1 MLIKICGL
9 TRQEDV
15 DEAIGLGADLCGF
28 VFHPASKRN
37 ITPDAVAR
45 IETGKLGRIG
55 VFVDQQ
61 ADEIMDIMASAR
73 LDYAQLHGPQD
84 IECAKAIGPERVI
97 RVVWPARH
105 NDRQSLTGHLQAWAD
120 ACAMFALDSGLAGGG
135 SGQAQDWS
143 LLQGLRP
150 PRPWL
155 LAGGLSAS
163 NVGQAIACCQP
174 DGVEF
179 NSGIE
184 YYGGKKDRGKMAAA
198 ISAVNVAIKASQNN
212 G

>member
-1 MLIKICGL
+1 MLIKICGM

-15 DEAIGLGADLCGF
+15 DAAIELGADLCGF
-28 VFHPASKRN
+28 VFHPKSKRN

-45 IETGKLGRIG
+45 IETGKLRRIG
-55 VFVDQQ
+55 VFVDQK
-61 ADEIMDIMASAR
+61 ADEIKAIMARAR
-73 LDYAQLHGPQD
+73 LDYAQLHGPHD
-84 IECAKAIGPERVI
+84 LECAKAIGPERVI

-105 NDRQSLTGHLQAWAD
+105 GDRQALIDHLQAWAE
-120 ACAMFALDSGLAGGG
+120 ACAMFALDSGFAGGG
-135 SGQAQDWS
+135 SGQVQDWS
-143 LLQGLRP
+143 LLEGLRP

-155 LAGGLSAS
+155 LAGGLNAG
-163 NVGQAIACCQP
+163 NVGQAIASCQP

-184 YYGGKKDRGKMAAA
+184 YDGGKKDREKMAAA
-198 ISAVNVAIKASQNN
+198 IAAVKASQNN